1 MLENLSR
8 GKEILNRHTEI
19 NPNYVPRLFKEKRWI
34 SIRTRSFVISNAEES
49 FLDSFVG
56 HRSQEKIRVGF
67 MQTRTTM
74 NNSLIKRR
82 GRRWRAKEVLIKVD
96 KFSTN
101 FINKGSKSSITTL
114 DGRDETF
121 PVLVTHQ
128 SMKKACT
135 SVTVLEE
142 ITLELLSKKRFLSIL

>member
-1 MLENLSR
+1 
-8 GKEILNRHTEI
+8 
-19 NPNYVPRLFKEKRWI
+19 
-34 SIRTRSFVISNAEES
+34 
-49 FLDSFVG
+49 
-56 HRSQEKIRVGF
+56 
-67 MQTRTTM
+67 
-74 NNSLIKRR
+74 
-82 GRRWRAKEVLIKVD
+82 VD

-142 ITLELLSKKRFLSIL
+142 ITLELMSKKGFLSIL